1 MILCTTTTNSCRLST
16 VRQYMGAF
24 IAYGLPDCSL
34 MSALMKRRMENGGEG
49 EEKVP
54 CLVSASEKIFGSD
67 ADFLYKMYFSDN
79 HSSSISKESLLVL
92 MYNGAFSNA
101 METGCQYHLTIGLGF
116 GFGDAHWLQVEIIS
130 PKTDRKRMG
139 ATM

>member
-1 MILCTTTTNSCRLST
+1 
-16 VRQYMGAF
+16 MGAF

-79 HSSSISKESLLVL
+79 HSFSISKESLLIL

-101 METGCQYHLTIGLGF
+101 METGCQYHLTIGF
-116 GFGDAHWLQVEIIS
+116 GFGDAHWQVEIIS
-130 PKTDRKRMG
+130 RRQTGRGWGLPCRSWTVR
-139 ATM
+139 ACSS